1 MSANKQTIA
10 PRIAAIIAVSIAFA
24 LMSGCSDKADKADK
38 AADDVAAIRAM
49 MEKKEADQVSAHEKD
64 FARSREIAAQ
74 RKASR

>member
-24 LMSGCSDKADKADK
+24 LMSGCSDKADK

>member
-24 LMSGCSDKADKADK
+24 LMSGCSDKADKA
-38 AADDVAAIRAM
+38 ADDVAAIRAM

-64 FARSREIAAQ
+64 LARSREIAAQ